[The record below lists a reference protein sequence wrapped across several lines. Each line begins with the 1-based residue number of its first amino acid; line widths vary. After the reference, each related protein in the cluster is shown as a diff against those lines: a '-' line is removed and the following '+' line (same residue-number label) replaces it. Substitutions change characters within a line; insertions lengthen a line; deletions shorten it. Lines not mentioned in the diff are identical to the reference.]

1 MQQPYFKEV
10 FEYPINEFRT
20 HLEQPS
26 NERII
31 FSGKYGIGKTKFLQ
45 DFFSDENQMS
55 LFGSKKYDFYRL
67 SPTNYSIAS
76 NEDIL
81 RYIKYDI
88 IIEMLKNSITI
99 EDIKTSFLKTL
110 PDYVLKNLHKVT
122 AALIYMIPKVGK
134 EIVDCFEKID
144 KLKEDYLKEHDEI
157 NNTSGDKLI
166 EYVEHLEMK
175 EGSIYENDITTKII
189 SEAIAKNENLES
201 VLIIDDVDRLDPEHV
216 FRILN
221 LFASQFDSNSV
232 SAAKNKYNFDK
243 IIIVCD
249 INNIKN
255 IFHHRYGSEVDFIG
269 YIDKF
274 YSSDIYQFDNRN
286 AITGVITKILGSV
299 KPEAKNI
306 ENQGIFWQFYF
317 EDKFLFDFTTAL
329 ISQGFISFRSII
341 KVYEKNIGYHYNE
354 ISFDKRD
361 CVMTAWKSPVLMQLR
376 LIKDLFG
383 DYQGMIR
390 DTKRIIIKDNFFEK
404 HISKFGEFLY
414 VLSYALHG
422 FNPHSSNPFLYN
434 FRGVQ
439 VVIEASL
446 NFGNDRLQYS
456 RVYKWHNQID
466 QQNRP
471 VKGEAFLITK
481 QDFLNALIDLI
492 ELLSRV
498 GYLK

>member
-1 MQQPYFKEV
+1 MAQPYFKEV

-20 HLEQPS
+20 HLEQLS

-45 DFFSDENQMS
+45 DFFNTENQVS

-99 EDIKTSFLKTL
+99 EEIKTSFLKTL

-157 NNTSGDKLI
+157 NKTSGDKLI

-189 SEAIAKNENLES
+189 SEAIAKNEELES

-221 LFASQFDSNSV
+221 VFASQFDSNSV

-255 IFHHRYGSEVDFIG
+255 IFHYRYGAEVDFIG

-274 YSSDIYQFDNRN
+274 YSTDIYQFDNKK
-286 AITGVITKILGSV
+286 AIGGIVTKILGSV
-299 KPEAKNI
+299 KLFSRGTEMDI
-306 ENQGIFWQFYF
+306 IWQFYF
-317 EDKFLFDFTTAL
+317 RSNFLFDFVSIL
-329 ISQGFISFRSII
+329 ISQSLISLRTLLKMYEKQIRYHYDEIAFNRMSII
-341 KVYEKNIGYHYNE
+341 P
-354 ISFDKRD
+354 
-361 CVMTAWKSPVLMQLR
+361 AWKVQAIIQIR
-376 LIKDLFG
+376 LLKDLFG
-383 DYQGMIR
+383 DYQSMINVLNKTQITT
-390 DTKRIIIKDNFFEK
+390 DFFER
-404 HISKFGEFLY
+404 HAHKFGDLVY
-414 VLSYALHG
+414 ILSYASHN
-422 FNPHSSNPFLYN
+422 FHPDERMPFLFDFN
-434 FRGVQ
+434 GNQ
-439 VVIEASL
+439 LVIEARL
-446 NFGNDRLQYS
+446 FFGNDQLEYARVFTWQQHGFDDKNLPIKGQPYS
-456 RVYKWHNQID
+456 IK
-466 QQNRP
+466 
-471 VKGEAFLITK
+471 A
-481 QDFLNALIDLI
+481 QDFLDALVAVCK
-492 ELLSRV
+492 LLYTV